1 MLEGK
6 RVLVIDGDIQSV
18 CPSFD
23 ALHDCGVLVT
33 LVKTAE
39 DALRCLQESEFDL
52 LVTEVRLPQM
62 NGYDFCKTLSQCERL
77 AQIPIVAASINPF
90 VNSLNIARC
99 RNVVDFLPKPFTA
112 EEMIQ
117 TLKRVFSGEPGRFDC
132 LTRRDG

>member
-6 RVLVIDGDIQSV
+6 RILVVDGDIPSI
-18 CPSFD
+18 CPPFD
-23 ALHDCGVLVT
+23 TLHDCGVVVT
-33 LVKTAE
+33 LARSAE
-39 DALRCLQESEFDL
+39 DALQCLEEKEFDL

-62 NGYDFCKTLSQCERL
+62 NGYDFCKLLWQSERL
-77 AQIPIVAASINPF
+77 ARIPIVAASVNPF

-112 EEMIQ
+112 EEMIR